1 MHRGKQQASSNRKFT
16 SSLCL
21 VRPTRRFTRAT
32 RGLRGGSTRA
42 PVGARRRAEACPRQ
56 PHAGQDPGTDSSR
69 GQDLGLHVHRQS
81 LGLGG
86 SVSTGTRHFR
96 RPPSLRRNG
105 LWEPGWSAAKDR
117 AAQTS
122 EVSEVASGQR
132 PGAAL
137 VPVGEAMCPL
147 PCEGGATP
155 ADGPHGGSWV
165 RQHALARLLPCS
177 LGRPHVHSHLGPRGP
192 DVSRA
197 QSASAPPRGVS
208 FRVQAH
214 AGPVLVP
221 EAVPQPFPPR
231 PTYSQERCLPV
242 PRPRQR
248 LSPQGVRAG
257 KSDGSSLW
265 SLWKTSP
272 FIF

>member
-155 ADGPHGGSWV
+155 ADGPH
-165 RQHALARLLPCS
+165 
-177 LGRPHVHSHLGPRGP
+177 
-192 DVSRA
+192 
-197 QSASAPPRGVS
+197 
-208 FRVQAH
+208 
-214 AGPVLVP
+214 AGPGSVGTHWHGSCPAPWAAHTCTPTSAREGLTSAGP
-221 EAVPQPFPPR
+221 SPPR
-231 PTYSQERCLPV
+231 PRRE
-242 PRPRQR
+242 
-248 LSPQGVRAG
+248 A
-257 KSDGSSLW
+257 
-265 SLWKTSP
+265 
-272 FIF
+272 